1 MKEFS
6 ENEIHKF
13 DEVIKNT
20 HQKAYNEKD
29 VIENVDNLI
38 FVHECEKEFHEL
50 INAYLKLEKKK
61 NELEASFESLDS
73 YYKEMEK
80 EVIVKEFRD
89 SVEYSEQIK
98 TLKILMRSV
107 VSNLASIEKTYDEVI
122 NNITET
128 DKMLHELDIEIINV
142 KKLIPTTI
150 QATN

>member
-13 DEVIKNT
+13 DEVIENT

-38 FVHECEKEFHEL
+38 FVHECEEEFHEL

-128 DKMLHELDIEIINV
+128 DKMLHELDMEIINV
-142 KKLIPTTI
+142 KKLIPITI